1 MNLPAVWPYG
11 CRDAVEVGAQLG
23 PADAQFAALLTLVVP
38 QATSPEPAG
47 RGEPAGPPERAD
59 GSIQREEEQDPVREG
74 EKGGSFR
81 ASAQGVTLP
90 GPGGLTAQAA
100 RVHAPVL
107 DARISQLLE
116 APATDDPRPA
126 RGAELSASP
135 RRQLGI
141 AGSARPARPGLPLA
155 MQVVAAD
162 AGPEARARGE
172 SPAPAASP
180 GPATRGR
187 RSEVEPG
194 GADPV
199 PLQPQFRGD
208 ELELPRLAARRA
220 RAAGL
225 AVLPGTR
232 QEHHS
237 ELVTAAPSPEPP
249 VSPGQPGFREVASSD
264 MPRGAAQGREG
275 KPRSESGAAA
285 SVDGLRELRASGP
298 ERGPASTPGTE
309 SLSDAGAENLPRPEV
324 SAGRANSR
332 EGLEPRTASGR
343 RVEAPVTVAEM
354 HPPAAAEGRLREPG
368 MQAAPGG
375 DSAGTAPEA
384 SPDEE
389 AATREPGVGR
399 FEERD
404 QGTVEVAQRTGRAA
418 WTAPEAQ
425 RAREEGASLKPGA
438 NHPAPAEKPLATSAP
453 HRLRLELR
461 DTRGEPVRVEVRARS
476 DTVWARVEASP
487 ELAQAVRGEAAG
499 LYQALGGRGLS
510 LAGLEVD
517 ILPRGRGRGPEEPVP
532 VGPSGRARTQ
542 RRVEHVRLAAGSVDY
557 VV

>member
-11 CRDAVEVGAQLG
+11 SREAVEVGAQLG
-23 PADAQFAALLTLVVP
+23 PADAQFATLLTLVVP
-38 QATSPEPAG
+38 QGTSPEPVG

-59 GSIQREEEQDPVREG
+59 GSIQREEEQDPVPEG
-74 EKGGSFR
+74 EKGGNFR
-81 ASAQGVTLP
+81 ASARGVALP

-126 RGAELSASP
+126 RGAELSAGP
-135 RRQLGI
+135 HKQLGI
-141 AGSARPARPGLPLA
+141 AGSPRPARPGLPVA

-162 AGPEARARGE
+162 ASLEARARDE
-172 SPAPAASP
+172 SPA
-180 GPATRGR
+180 PATRGR

-199 PLQPQFRGD
+199 PLQPQFQGD
-208 ELELPRLAARRA
+208 ELEPPRLAARRT

-225 AVLPGTR
+225 AVLPGTT

-237 ELVTAAPSPEPP
+237 ELATAAPSPEPP
-249 VSPGQPGFREVASSD
+249 VSPGQPGSTEVASSD
-264 MPRGAAQGREG
+264 TPRGAGQGQEG

-298 ERGPASTPGTE
+298 ERGPAPTPGTE
-309 SLSDAGAENLPRPEV
+309 SLSGAGAENLPRPEV

-332 EGLEPRTASGR
+332 DGLEPRTASGPM
-343 RVEAPVTVAEM
+343 VEAPVTVAET

-425 RAREEGASLKPGA
+425 RAREEGASREPGA

-453 HRLRLELR
+453 NRLRLELR

-542 RRVEHVRLAAGSVDY
+542 RRVEQVRLAAGSVDY